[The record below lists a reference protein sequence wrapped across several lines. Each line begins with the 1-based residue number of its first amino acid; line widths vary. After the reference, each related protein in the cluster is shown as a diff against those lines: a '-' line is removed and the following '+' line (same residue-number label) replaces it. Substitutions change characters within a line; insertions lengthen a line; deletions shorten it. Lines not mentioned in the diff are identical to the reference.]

1 MSFWHL
7 RKQLLKLA
15 FKTNSQYR
23 LPTISLCFALV
34 QFGKISIQMFASIMA
49 HELGHNLGMNHDDER
64 VCHCGASSCIMSSGA
79 S

>member
-1 MSFWHL
+1 
-7 RKQLLKLA
+7 
-15 FKTNSQYR
+15 
-23 LPTISLCFALV
+23 
-34 QFGKISIQMFASIMA
+34 MFASIMA

>member
-1 MSFWHL
+1 MQRQWQKS
-7 RKQLLKLA
+7 LLCTSVSIDSVSISSLLTA
-15 FKTNSQYR
+15 FCVT
-23 LPTISLCFALV
+23 PV
-34 QFGKISIQMFASIMA
+34 QFGRISIQMFASIMA